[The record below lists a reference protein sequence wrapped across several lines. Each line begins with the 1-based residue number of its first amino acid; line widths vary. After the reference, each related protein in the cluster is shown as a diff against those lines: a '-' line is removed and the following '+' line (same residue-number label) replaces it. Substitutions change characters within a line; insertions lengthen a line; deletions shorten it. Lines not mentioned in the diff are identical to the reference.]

1 MKSCFETLG
10 HFLTMGLGSHSPN
23 AVILLYPGLRGLSGW
38 FKESFQYTHSLQACL
53 NGLRR

>member
-10 HFLTMGLGSHSPN
+10 HFLTMGLCSNSTN
-23 AVILLYPGLRGLSGW
+23 AVILFYPGMRGLNGW

-53 NGLRR
+53 NGLRH